1 MIRAPQKFR
10 DLRKNQSGF
19 TIIEVMI
26 VLAVAATIMLIVFS
40 AIPALQ
46 RNSRNTQ
53 RTSDATKISGG
64 VNECLSN
71 RNDQVGSCNTT
82 AKISGVTLDTATLQ
96 RLTTVAVGANANGGV
111 VAFPGD
117 TSTAWVFFGQKCSTD
132 GSNFAGGLSSQ
143 FVVLF
148 NEESSS
154 GGNVNRCVSGS
165 G

>member
-1 MIRAPQKFR
+1 MIRAPQKIK

-26 VLAVAATIMLIVFS
+26 VLAVAATIMLIVFL

-46 RNSRNTQ
+46 RSSRNTQ
-53 RTSDATKISGG
+53 RTADATKISGA

-71 RNDQVGSCNTT
+71 RNDTVTSCNTT
-82 AKISGVTLDTATLQ
+82 AAISGVTLDTGTLQ
-96 RLTTVAVGANANGGV
+96 RLSTVAVGANANGGT
-111 VAFPGD
+111 VAFPAD
-117 TSTAWVFFGQKCSTD
+117 NSTAWVFFGKKCSTD
-132 GSNFAGGLSSQ
+132 GSNFAAGLGTQ
-143 FVVLF
+143 FVVLY
-148 NEESSS
+148 NNESSS

>member
-82 AKISGVTLDTATLQ
+82 AKISGVTLDTAAG
-96 RLTTVAVGANANGGV
+96 RRRAAGAGG
-111 VAFPGD
+111 AGAGGGGGAGPGD
-117 TSTAWVFFGQKCSTD
+117 
-132 GSNFAGGLSSQ
+132 
-143 FVVLF
+143 
-148 NEESSS
+148 
-154 GGNVNRCVSGS
+154 
-165 G
+165 